1 MYKQVETTE
10 ELELFNQI
18 YQAGFREK
26 NYEIDYGNSGD
37 FINLLVENKFGDFGG
52 TIQFAPYNP
61 EIDNSLLDFPKLF
74 LEFEMIR
81 NSDLSRVLEI
91 DKVTVLESDRKNGTL
106 DNIIETIYQYTKNHN
121 ILYLV
126 GEMNPVFYRALKI
139 VYGITGI
146 KASKLTR
153 SRNSRYSVQPVI
165 LDLNSVW
172 KEYEAKM
179 ETAKG
184 ICS

>member
-10 ELELFNQI
+10 ELEVFNQI

-26 NYEIDYGNSGD
+26 NYETDYGYLGH
-37 FINLLVENKFGDFGG
+37 FVNLLVKNKFGDYGG

-61 EIDNSLLDFPKLF
+61 ESGNSLLDYPNLF

-81 NSDLSRVLEI
+81 NADRSSVMEI
-91 DKVTVLESDRKNGTL
+91 EKVSVLESERKNGTL
-106 DNIIETIYQYTKNHN
+106 DNVIETIYHYTKDNN

-126 GEMNPVFYRALKI
+126 AEMNPVFYRALRI

-146 KASKLTR
+146 KASKMIKTD
-153 SRNSRYSVQPVI
+153 RYSVQPVI
-165 LDLNSVW
+165 LDTKSVW
-172 KEYEAKM
+172 REYEAKM
-179 ETAKG
+179 EETKG
-184 ICS
+184 IKV